1 MTQQRG
7 KVLIVDDDPLST
19 ETLLLHLSDDY
30 ETFVAVNGVEA
41 LGFAAAVEPDVIL
54 LDILMPEMDGYEVI
68 RQLAANPRLC
78 DIPVL
83 FITCMT
89 ETECEA
95 KGLMLGAHDYLT
107 KPYNPHIIRLR
118 VKNHIDFK
126 RKNDQV
132 KQQRD
137 LLSLKNRELERT
149 LARLKK
155 LEGII
160 TVCMYCKQVR
170 NKSDAWEQFEKYI
183 ADNSEVKFSHGIC
196 PDCLEKHRDSFL
208 IQQN

>member
-1 MTQQRG
+1 MTQLRG
-7 KVLIVDDDPLST
+7 KVLIVDDDSLSS
-19 ETLLLHLSDDY
+19 ETLLLHLSPDY
-30 ETFVAVNGVEA
+30 DTFVAVNGVEA
-41 LGFAAAVEPDVIL
+41 LATAAAVEPDVIL

-68 RQLAANPRLC
+68 RHLAANPRLC

-95 KGLMLGAHDYLT
+95 KGLILGAHDYLT
-107 KPYNPHIIRLR
+107 KPYNPYIIRLR
-118 VKNHIDFK
+118 VKNNIDFK
-126 RKNDQV
+126 RKNDLV

-137 LLSLKNRELERT
+137 LLSRKNSELEMT

-155 LEGII
+155 LEGFI

-170 NKSDAWEQFEKYI
+170 NRNDAWEQFEKYI
-183 ADNSEVKFSHGIC
+183 AENSEAKFSHGIC
-196 PDCLEKHRDSFL
+196 PDCLEIYREIFL
-208 IQQN
+208 DQQE

>member
-1 MTQQRG
+1 MTQQNG
-7 KVLIVDDDPLST
+7 KILIVDDDPLSF
-19 ETLLLHLSDDY
+19 ETLLLHLSDY

-41 LGFAAAVEPDVIL
+41 LALADAVDPDVIL

-68 RQLAANPRLC
+68 RQLAENPKLC

-89 ETECEA
+89 ETECEV

-107 KPYNPHIIRLR
+107 KPFNPHVVRLR

-126 RKNDQV
+126 HKNDLV

-137 LLSLKNRELERT
+137 LLSLKNRELEMT
-149 LARLKK
+149 VARLKK

-196 PDCLEKHRDSFL
+196 PDCMEKHRDSFSF
-208 IQQN
+208 NR